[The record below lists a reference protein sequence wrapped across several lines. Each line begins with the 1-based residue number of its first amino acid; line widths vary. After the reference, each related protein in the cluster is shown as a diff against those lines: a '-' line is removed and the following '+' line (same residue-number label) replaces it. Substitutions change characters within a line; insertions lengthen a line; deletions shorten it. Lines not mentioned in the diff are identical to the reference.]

1 MEAIAKRSVFSA
13 LQAKKLKC
21 STVSEGGT
29 LIVLDGGGGEIS
41 GVEKIAK
48 AVGARIVPLDA
59 TNGTITD
66 QSGEVLGSGIVIG
79 FLEGEGK
86 PLLYLRQGQS
96 SKRVIGMEVPIGKGR
111 LFLSTTVSLFSDS
124 SLGEN
129 SAVPSRRQL
138 WILRLMYALYSAR
151 DMPAERQ

>member
-1 MEAIAKRSVFSA
+1 M
-13 LQAKKLKC
+13 
-21 STVSEGGT
+21 
-29 LIVLDGGGGEIS
+29 LDGGGGEIS

-48 AVGARIVPLDA
+48 AVGVRIVPLDA

-96 SKRVIGMEVPIGKGR
+96 SKRVVGMEVPIGKGR

-129 SAVPSRRQL
+129 SAVPSRR
-138 WILRLMYALYSAR
+138 
-151 DMPAERQ
+151 